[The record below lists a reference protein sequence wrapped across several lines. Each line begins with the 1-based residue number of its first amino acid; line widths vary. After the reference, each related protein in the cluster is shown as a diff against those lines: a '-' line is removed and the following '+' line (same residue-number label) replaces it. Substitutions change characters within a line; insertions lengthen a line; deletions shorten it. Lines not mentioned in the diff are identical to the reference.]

1 MFTRK
6 NQYFLKILFSR
17 FTLVIW
23 KGKQK
28 TYISLIS
35 VSSFESIV
43 YSNMETDVDDIFG
56 DIHQD
61 FRDDNSHSIYNNISL
76 DISNST
82 TVRLVSLITLFKGYI
97 L

>member
-1 MFTRK
+1 
-6 NQYFLKILFSR
+6 
-17 FTLVIW
+17 
-23 KGKQK
+23 
-28 TYISLIS
+28 
-35 VSSFESIV
+35 
-43 YSNMETDVDDIFG
+43 METDVDDIFG